1 MPYNN
6 MLDVLKISWK
16 CIIMCSKPHNI
27 HVATSEYVMKMQLCI
42 VLNNMQHVREELFH
56 IEERLEFESFYR
68 RLDSED
74 ESTLG
79 SQCRAMVKKLLGS
92 ADDDIYN
99 RMSKIMAEITEKVE
113 SDVNEGYD

>member
-1 MPYNN
+1 
-6 MLDVLKISWK
+6 
-16 CIIMCSKPHNI
+16 MCSKPH
-27 HVATSEYVMKMQLCI
+27 VATSQYVMKMQLCI

-56 IEERLEFESFYR
+56 LEERLEFESFYR

-79 SQCRAMVKKLLGS
+79 SQCRAMVQKLLGS

-99 RMSKIMAEITEKVE
+99 RMSKIMAEITEKV
-113 SDVNEGYD
+113 DIMMRAMM